1 VQDSELIHL
10 NYQNLFWAVLLHTR
24 IMFLCRCFN
33 FIAIGVFFCLVDA
46 RLSYKRL
53 VGQDGDNSVSFRLNV
68 NNVLDE
74 VYVSESRTN
83 NFATGD
89 TPTYDGV
96 ATTNQVYF

>member
-1 VQDSELIHL
+1 
-10 NYQNLFWAVLLHTR
+10 
-24 IMFLCRCFN
+24 
-33 FIAIGVFFCLVDA
+33 
-46 RLSYKRL
+46 
-53 VGQDGDNSVSFRLNV
+53 VGQDRDNSVSFRLNV

-74 VYVSESRTN
+74 VYISESRTN